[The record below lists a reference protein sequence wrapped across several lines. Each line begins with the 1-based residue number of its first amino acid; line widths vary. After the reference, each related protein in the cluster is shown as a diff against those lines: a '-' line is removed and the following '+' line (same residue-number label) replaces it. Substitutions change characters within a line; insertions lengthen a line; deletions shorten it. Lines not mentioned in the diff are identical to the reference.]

1 MRKYLANRY
10 TMDGRRENV
19 MNEQFQSLL
28 FIGNKHETVPTR
40 LLTDKYLTAR
50 AKLAW
55 QLIKLNAGQFQGSL
69 FPSYDHLQHW
79 LSDKAYKDESCSRK
93 IVSQTLHLLR
103 LTRWLTLCETVRNH
117 KGQILG
123 NVYIMNDEPLSV
135 IDSITLNSDYL
146 NLVEKMANHKD
157 PILKDVALSI
167 IDEIVSDKS
176 GLWHFVSHLDVFK
189 ARYRALHKN
198 RLIGTA
204 ESTSVLPNHLSEA
217 VNKTQQ
223 ILLSSQMELSQNTG
237 ELSQKSPS
245 SHLKSLSS
253 KMELSTKTNAN
264 SLILKAVP
272 NGNSKYST
280 STNNI
285 TKYSTVL
292 EKDFSTLK
300 LTPLEQQSVMQA
312 MQDLD
317 EQLCQAILI
326 EIKERMAQ
334 QEIRKP
340 VGYIFSLIR
349 EAKLGKFNPYYAAKQ
364 TATSTKAAAE
374 RKIRPASQRTLGKLD
389 SALTDS
395 LKSSERFAQ
404 LKQLKQRLML

>member
-1 MRKYLANRY
+1 
-10 TMDGRRENV
+10 

-55 QLIKLNAGQFQGSL
+55 QLIKLNASQFQGSL
-69 FPSYDHLQHW
+69 FPSYDHLQYW

-146 NLVEKMANHKD
+146 NLVEKMAKHKD

-176 GLWHFVSHLDVFK
+176 GLWHFVSHIDLFK
-189 ARYRALHKN
+189 ARYHALHKN
-198 RLIGTA
+198 SLIGT
-204 ESTSVLPNHLSEA
+204 EEKVTSLPTHLTEA

-223 ILLSSQMELSQNTG
+223 ILLSSKMELSKNVK
-237 ELSQKSPS
+237 ELSQKSLS
-245 SHLKSLSS
+245 SQPKSLSS
-253 KMELSTKTNAN
+253 KMELSSQNTTN
-264 SLILKAVP
+264 SLILNAVP
-272 NGNSKYST
+272 FGNSKYST
-280 STNNI
+280 STNNTI
-285 TKYSTVL
+285 KYSTVL
-292 EKDFSTLK
+292 EKEFSKLG
-300 LTPLEQQSVMQA
+300 LTPLEQQSVLQTMQS
-312 MQDLD
+312 LD
-317 EQLCQAILI
+317 EQTCQNILI
-326 EIKERMAQ
+326 EVKERMAQ

-349 EAKLGKFNPYYAAKQ
+349 EAKLGKFNPYYAAKKTT
-364 TATSTKAAAE
+364 TASKAATE
-374 RKIRPASQRTLGKLD
+374 KKVIPASQRTLGKLD
-389 SALTDS
+389 LAVTDN
-395 LKSSERFAQ
+395 LKSSERFTQ
-404 LKQLKQRLML
+404 LAQLKQRLML

>member
-1 MRKYLANRY
+1 MISN
-10 TMDGRRENV
+10 
-19 MNEQFQSLL
+19 
-28 FIGNKHETVPTR
+28 
-40 LLTDKYLTAR
+40 
-50 AKLAW
+50 
-55 QLIKLNAGQFQGSL
+55 
-69 FPSYDHLQHW
+69 
-79 LSDKAYKDESCSRK
+79 
-93 IVSQTLHLLR
+93 
-103 LTRWLTLCETVRNH
+103 
-117 KGQILG
+117 
-123 NVYIMNDEPLSV
+123 
-135 IDSITLNSDYL
+135 
-146 NLVEKMANHKD
+146 
-157 PILKDVALSI
+157 
-167 IDEIVSDKS
+167 
-176 GLWHFVSHLDVFK
+176 
-189 ARYRALHKN
+189 
-198 RLIGTA
+198 
-204 ESTSVLPNHLSEA
+204 
-217 VNKTQQ
+217 
-223 ILLSSQMELSQNTG
+223 
-237 ELSQKSPS
+237 
-245 SHLKSLSS
+245 
-253 KMELSTKTNAN
+253 
-264 SLILKAVP
+264 AVP